1 MCLAHTSPAHLSSP
15 RFRRTLASPR
25 LGENL
30 LRLRRAEGVRSQCLV
45 DTMFL
50 LLTDAR
56 ARGGLWQ
63 VRLLRTLHARA
74 REQRVG
80 VVGLDASTSC
90 GRLLRWPL
98 ARRAPRRLRRGA
110 RFTGACA
117 AIFANGRRLHSP
129 RVLNVTGAIFAPAEG
144 GARRRA
150 LLDFQGFRHFVAS
163 KPEKFSGLAGAT
175 VTDLKIERPLHVG
188 YVR

>member
-1 MCLAHTSPAHLSSP
+1 
-15 RFRRTLASPR
+15 
-25 LGENL
+25 
-30 LRLRRAEGVRSQCLV
+30 
-45 DTMFL
+45 MFL

-63 VRLLRTLHARA
+63 VRLLRMVLHARA

-80 VVGLDASTSC
+80 AVGLDASTSC
-90 GRLLRWPL
+90 GRLLHCWSL
-98 ARRAPRRLRRGA
+98 ARRAPRRLRRVA